1 MALST
6 GYRIKT
12 KGNREMDKSEK
23 RRKVIIITDG
33 DNIARQAAETAAA
46 QVGGRC
52 ISRSAG
58 NPTPLSGDEIIDMI
72 KKTPADPVVVMV
84 DDRGKPGLGEGEAV
98 IKNLAESKDIEI
110 MGVVAVASNTQ
121 DVEGVKVDCSVDR
134 SLNIIGGPVD
144 KLGNPSGDSVVYG
157 DTLDILNNVK
167 APIIIGVGDPGKMDG
182 RDDCVLGA
190 PVLTKALRVIMGQE

>member
-1 MALST
+1 
-6 GYRIKT
+6 
-12 KGNREMDKSEK
+12 MDKSEK

-134 SLNIIGGPVD
+134 SLNVISGPVD
-144 KLGNPSGDSVVYG
+144 KLGNPSGDSMVYG
-157 DTLDILNNVK
+157 DTLDILNSINV
-167 APIIIGVGDPGKMDG
+167 PIIVGVGDPGKMDG
-182 RDDCVLGA
+182 RDDCILGA
-190 PVLTKALRVIMGQE
+190 PVLTKALRIIIGQK